1 MLTSHITIVHFLPT
15 YFNTEIKHIMKTY
28 STMEY
33 SLWKNIDFGMEKII
47 IIDSIYQV
55 LLCQAFFQIS
65 LFHIQDNPKR

>member
-33 SLWKNIDFGMEKII
+33 SLWKNIDFGMEKN
-47 IIDSIYQV
+47 Y
-55 LLCQAFFQIS
+55 
-65 LFHIQDNPKR
+65 NNR